1 MSSKQTVADGEATS
15 SKNLWSRRDFL
26 RLGSVGLAGAT
37 LLGTSGCGGGG
48 ASSGKL
54 VFSFFPDGSGT
65 IQRLIDEFNEQ
76 NKGKFQVTHQSINLD
91 TRGYFDKLKTDFQSG
106 GGEIDVIGGDVPW
119 TAEFAE
125 NGWIVDVSSR
135 FPECERGKFVNGQI
149 QSLTYEGK
157 IWGKPWY
164 ADAGLLYYRKDLLE
178 QSGFSEPPKSWEELK
193 EMAEKVVQDSGTRY
207 GFVFQG
213 ANNETG
219 VCNGLEYI
227 WTHGGEVLGGDR
239 VIIDSPESVA
249 GLTTEKSMISEG
261 VAPQAV
267 AIYTFSGSD
276 AAFLNGDSVFCRN
289 WSYMYGLAGNPDMS
303 KIEPEQVGVSP
314 LPVGE
319 GQGQTASC
327 LGGWNMLINASSE
340 MQDEAWDFVQFMTSE
355 ENQKA
360 YTLSAST
367 LPTFNALY
375 NDREI
380 LEEVPVVALSS
391 KALQNARP
399 RPISPYYSEMSR
411 QMAEQFNN
419 VLRGAISPE
428 VAVETLQGELQRI
441 IQQG

>member
-1 MSSKQTVADGEATS
+1 
-15 SKNLWSRRDFL
+15 
-26 RLGSVGLAGAT
+26 
-37 LLGTSGCGGGG
+37 
-48 ASSGKL
+48 
-54 VFSFFPDGSGT
+54 
-65 IQRLIDEFNEQ
+65 
-76 NKGKFQVTHQSINLD
+76 
-91 TRGYFDKLKTDFQSG
+91 
-106 GGEIDVIGGDVPW
+106 
-119 TAEFAE
+119 
-125 NGWIVDVSSR
+125 
-135 FPECERGKFVNGQI
+135 
-149 QSLTYEGK
+149 
-157 IWGKPWY
+157 
-164 ADAGLLYYRKDLLE
+164 
-178 QSGFSEPPKSWEELK
+178 
-193 EMAEKVVQDSGTRY
+193 
-207 GFVFQG
+207 
-213 ANNETG
+213 
-219 VCNGLEYI
+219 
-227 WTHGGEVLGGDR
+227 
-239 VIIDSPESVA
+239 
-249 GLTTEKSMISEG
+249 
-261 VAPQAV
+261 
-267 AIYTFSGSD
+267 
-276 AAFLNGDSVFCRN
+276 
-289 WSYMYGLAGNPDMS
+289 MYGLAGNPDMS

-355 ENQKA
+355 ASQKA

-380 LEEVPVVALSS
+380 LEEVPVIALSS